1 VGTVPRFSWGLK
13 EVSVVRSPIRLGLP
27 VAALLLACTAGCVG
41 AQSSSGAQS
50 LSGAMSSGA
59 TEVAAAGPGTIGIA
73 MPTREQQRWIADGE
87 NMAEQFQAL
96 GYGVDMQYADDSSQM
111 QASQLDAMID
121 KGDRALVIGAVD
133 GTTLTGALAKAHAKG
148 IPVIS
153 YDRLIRGSADVDYYA
168 SFDNFKVG
176 VLQGNLIMRRLGLKT
191 SGRSYRIELFAGSP
205 DDNNATFFFNGA
217 MSVLRPYLKAGT
229 LVVPS
234 RQTTFTQVATA
245 KWDGPTAA
253 ARMSR
258 LLAGPDAGS
267 PLDAVLAP
275 NDGIARAVIGALQKT
290 GYGTGGKKLPV
301 VTGQDAE
308 LDSVKLVKRGIQAQT
323 IYKDT
328 RELAKV
334 AVQMTDKALSD
345 RTPEINNTTTYDN
358 GVKVVPAFLL
368 QPVSVDRS
376 NLESVLI
383 EGGYYKESDLG

>member
-1 VGTVPRFSWGLK
+1 LSWGLK

-41 AQSSSGAQS
+41 APS
-50 LSGAMSSGA
+50 SSGA
-59 TEVAAAGPGTIGIA
+59 TEAAGPGTIGIA

-87 NMAEQFQAL
+87 NMAKQFQAL
-96 GYGVDMQYADDSSQM
+96 GYGVDMQYADDNSQT

-133 GTTLTGALAKAHAKG
+133 GLTLAGALGKAHAKG

-176 VLQGNLIMRRLGLKT
+176 VLQANLIVRHLGLKT

-234 RQTTFTQVATA
+234 GQTTFTQVATP

-258 LLAGPDAGS
+258 LLAGPDAAS
-267 PLDAVLAP
+267 ALDAVLAP

-290 GYGTGGKKLPV
+290 GYGTAGKKLPV

-334 AVQMTDKALSD
+334 AVQMTDKALSGQ
-345 RTPEINNTTTYDN
+345 TPEINNTTTYDN

>member
-1 VGTVPRFSWGLK
+1 MS
-13 EVSVVRSPIRLGLP
+13 RSPIRFGLP
-27 VAALLLACTAGCVG
+27 VAALLLACTAGC
-41 AQSSSGAQS
+41 ASAASSSAS
-50 LSGAMSSGA
+50 
-59 TEVAAAGPGTIGIA
+59 TPAAAPGPGTIGIA
-73 MPTREQQRWIADGE
+73 MPTREQARWIADGD
-87 NMAEQFQAL
+87 NMAAQFQAL
-96 GYGVDMQYADDSSQM
+96 GYGVDMQYAGDDAQT
-111 QASQLDAMID
+111 QVSQLDSMID

-133 GTTLTGALAKAHAKG
+133 GTTLAGALEKAHAKG

-153 YDRLIRGSADVDYYA
+153 YDRLIRGSANVDYYA

-176 VLQGNLIMRRLGLKT
+176 VLQGGLIVRRLGLKT
-191 SGRSYRIELFAGSP
+191 SGRTYKIELFAGSP

-234 RQTTFTQVATA
+234 RQTAFAQVATA
-245 KWDGPTAA
+245 KWDAPTAA

-258 LLAGPDAGS
+258 LLAGPDAGTR
-267 PLDAVLAP
+267 LDAVLSP
-275 NDGIARAVIGALQKT
+275 NDGIARAVLGTLQKA
-290 GYGTGGKKLPV
+290 GYGTRLPV

-308 LDSVKLVKRGIQAQT
+308 LDSVKLVKQGIQAQT

-334 AVQMTDKALSD
+334 AVQMTDKALSGQ
-345 RTPEINNTTTYDN
+345 TPEINNTTTYDN

-368 QPVSVDRS
+368 QPVSVDKS

-383 EGGYYKESDLG
+383 DGGYYKESDLA